1 MDIELY
7 NGDAKAIVSTRG
19 GYITN
24 LANDDGDILF
34 PKRTLRAPDGSE
46 KVRGG
51 CHVCLPNFGPG
62 GESGLA
68 QHGFGRTSEWVVAD
82 RSETRVELALAGK
95 GDYMGMDSSLAYT
108 LQQHSLEMRLT
119 LKNRGTS
126 PVKVSP
132 GFHPYFFRGGQ
143 AVQLD
148 GVTYVDTAEFA
159 GTQFVNGHER
169 NLQLAGRTLRLH
181 SENLPRWALW
191 TDDLA
196 DYFCV
201 EPTQGG
207 NAFAENIAVADTL
220 APGDERAY
228 ILSIRWVK

>member
-7 NGDAKAIVSTRG
+7 NGDAKAIISTHG

-34 PKRTLRAPDGSE
+34 PKRTLQGSDGSE

-62 GESGLA
+62 GASGQA
-68 QHGFGRTSEWVVAD
+68 QHGFGRTSKWLVAG
-82 RSETRVELALAGK
+82 RSATHTELTLAGEK
-95 GDYMGMDSSLAYT
+95 EYVGMASSLGYT
-108 LQQHSLEMRLT
+108 LQQSSLEMSLT
-119 LKNRGTS
+119 LKNTGES
-126 PVKVSP
+126 PLKVSP
-132 GFHPYFFRGGQ
+132 GFHPYFFKGGQ
-143 AVQLD
+143 VVQLD
-148 GVTYVDTAEFA
+148 GVTYMDTTEFA
-159 GTQFVNGHER
+159 GTEYADGTTRELAV
-169 NLQLAGRTLRLH
+169 AGRVLTLR

-207 NAFAENIAVADTL
+207 YAFADDIMRADTL
-220 APGDERAY
+220 QPGAERRY
-228 ILSIRWVK
+228 TLTIQW